1 MEASPEIPFSPAR
14 RPRTQGLLKNK
25 VGDPSIVERPPEEI
39 CKGQVVAKNTIRNSK
54 SKAAEVS
61 TQDYVHTD
69 KGGHQSGATVTDL
82 PLAYCSGGRQVS
94 NLSYKARSLYFDD
107 LISQLAKSTG

>member
-39 CKGQVVAKNTIRNSK
+39 CRGQVVAKNTIRNGK

-61 TQDYVHTD
+61 TLCT
-69 KGGHQSGATVTDL
+69 
-82 PLAYCSGGRQVS
+82 
-94 NLSYKARSLYFDD
+94 N
-107 LISQLAKSTG
+107 

>member
-61 TQDYVHTD
+61 EHT
-69 KGGHQSGATVTDL
+69 GLCT
-82 PLAYCSGGRQVS
+82 
-94 NLSYKARSLYFDD
+94 N
-107 LISQLAKSTG
+107 